1 MAGPRAGGVTRFRPC
16 LAFIPLVV
24 AGCSTPGGTI
34 PSLEPRAAERIDPRV
49 PVERPLNDRPV
60 APGLATRLD
69 TLVAQARAGEAGFAA
84 AIAAARAAAQGAGP
98 RESESWI
105 VAQEA
110 LSAAVKAREPAAMAI
125 SEIDSIGAQLLIAQ
139 GGLAPADLGAI
150 ERASAIV
157 GEISRRQAEAI
168 SAIQGRLSQ

>member
-1 MAGPRAGGVTRFRPC
+1 MSRFAALSV
-16 LAFIPLVV
+16 LAATWL
-24 AGCSTPGGTI
+24 AGCATPTGDI

-60 APGLATRLD
+60 DAGLAARLD
-69 TLVAQARAGEAGFAA
+69 SLIASARSGEAGFAA
-84 AIAAARAAAQGAGP
+84 AIAAARSAAEGAGA

-110 LSAAVKAREPAAMAI
+110 LSAAVAARAPAAMAI
-125 SEIDSIGAQLLIAQ
+125 AEIDSIGAELLVAQ

-150 ERASAIV
+150 ENASAIV
-157 GEISRRQAEAI
+157 GAISRSQAEAV
-168 SAIQGRLSQ
+168 AAVQARLAS